1 MNKIVYIDSLYR
13 SKSYFYKITVS
24 NFPVLI
30 MKRIFTFLV
39 WFSLCGIQLSMAQ
52 DTARVYVFKIF
63 REIGSTSWVH
73 TQEAFLEAE
82 MMNARCII
90 LHLNTYGGQ
99 VVFADSI
106 RTKILNSKIPVHVFI
121 DNNAASAGALISIAC
136 DSIYMRPGANIGAA
150 TVVDQSGQQMPD
162 KYQSYMRST
171 IRATAQAKGRDTIVV
186 NNDTIIKW
194 RRDPHIAEAMVDASI
209 AIAGIIDSGKVLTF
223 TAEEAM
229 NYGYCN
235 GQANNLK
242 EVVAKLKIDR
252 YEIHQFQPSFF
263 DGLKG
268 FLTSPVLQGILI
280 LIIIG
285 GIYFE
290 LQTPGIGFPI
300 LAALVA
306 AVLYFAPLYLD
317 GLAANWEIILFFIG
331 LILLA
336 VEIFVLPGF
345 GVAGVLGIVFVVTGL
360 TFSML
365 ANDWFDFSGVGF
377 SKTIQAMS
385 VVFVSIILGFF
396 LIIYI
401 SKRALESEGGL
412 FSRVALQATQDVS
425 AGYVGV
431 DDSVNLMVGQRGY
444 AATVLRPSGK
454 VLIGSELL
462 DAMAEHGFIEKG
474 AAIEVVGISSGQL
487 LVAIVVPE
495 RS

>member
-1 MNKIVYIDSLYR
+1 MKKILVLGVILSFWSSHLSLA
-13 SKSYFYKITVS
+13 
-24 NFPVLI
+24 
-30 MKRIFTFLV
+30 
-39 WFSLCGIQLSMAQ
+39 G
-52 DTARVYVFKIF
+52 DTARVYIYKIF

-73 TQEAFLEAE
+73 TQEAFHEAE
-82 MMNARCII
+82 EIKAKCII

-171 IRATAQAKGRDTIVV
+171 IRATAQAKGKDTIVV
-186 NNDTIIKW
+186 EGDTIVRW

-209 AIAGIIDSGKVLTF
+209 AIAGVIDSGKVLTF

-229 NYGYCN
+229 IHGYCN
-235 GQANNLK
+235 GQADNIK
-242 EVVAKLKIDR
+242 EVIGKLKIENYD
-252 YEIHQFQPSFF
+252 IHEFKPSFY

-268 FLTSPVLQGILI
+268 FLTSPILQGILI
-280 LIIIG
+280 LVIIG

-290 LQTPGIGFPI
+290 LQTPGVGFPI
-300 LAALVA
+300 LASVVA
-306 AVLYFAPLYLD
+306 AVLYFAPLYID
-317 GLAANWEIILFFIG
+317 GLAANWEIILFLIG
-331 LILLA
+331 VVLLG

-345 GVAGVLGIVFVVTGL
+345 GIAGVLGVVCVVTGL

-365 ANDWFDFSGVGF
+365 DNDWFDFTGVGF
-377 SKTIQAMS
+377 NKIMQAMS
-385 VVFVSIILGFF
+385 IVLVSMVLGFI
-396 LIIYI
+396 LIVYI
-401 SKRALESEGGL
+401 SKRVLESEAGL
-412 FSRVALQATQDVS
+412 FAKVALHATQDAS
-425 AGYVGV
+425 QGYVGV
-431 DDSVNLMVGQRGY
+431 ETGKDSLIGRKGH

-454 VLIGSELL
+454 VLVDGELL

-474 AAIEVVGISSGQL
+474 ASIEVVGVSGGQL
-487 LVAIVVPE
+487 VVIIN
-495 RS
+495 STT

>member
-1 MNKIVYIDSLYR
+1 
-13 SKSYFYKITVS
+13 
-24 NFPVLI
+24 
-30 MKRIFTFLV
+30 MKRILV
-39 WFSLCGIQLSMAQ
+39 LVVLLSLWGVQLSFAG
-52 DTARVYVFKIF
+52 DTARVYVYKIF

-73 TQEAFLEAE
+73 TQEAFHEAE
-82 MMNARCII
+82 MLNAKCII

-99 VVFADSI
+99 VIFADSI

-171 IRATAQAKGRDTIVV
+171 IRATAQAKGRDTLVV
-186 NNDTIIKW
+186 NGDTTFRW

-209 AIAGIIDSGKVLTF
+209 AIAGVIDSGKVLTF

-229 NYGYCN
+229 QYGYCN
-235 GQANNLK
+235 GLAGNIK
-242 EVVAKLKIDR
+242 EVIGKLKIEN
-252 YEIHQFQPSFF
+252 YEIHEFQPSFY

-268 FLTSPVLQGILI
+268 FLTSPILQGILI

-290 LQTPGIGFPI
+290 LQTPGVGFPI
-300 LAALVA
+300 LASVVA

-317 GLAANWEIILFFIG
+317 GLAANWEIILFLVG
-331 LILLA
+331 VVLLG

-365 ANDWFDFSGVGF
+365 DNDWFDFTGVGF
-377 SKTIQAMS
+377 NKIMQAMS
-385 VVFVSIILGFF
+385 IVLVSMVMGFI
-396 LIIYI
+396 LIIYL
-401 SKRALESEGGL
+401 SKRVLESEAGL
-412 FSRVALQATQDVS
+412 FAKVALHATQDVS
-425 AGYVGV
+425 KGYVGV
-431 DDSVNLMVGQRGY
+431 DAGLSSMVGRKGH

-454 VLIGSELL
+454 VMVDSELL
-462 DAMAEHGFIEKG
+462 DAMAEHGFIEQG
-474 AAIEVVGISSGQL
+474 ESIEVVAVSGGQL
-487 LVAIVVPE
+487 VVTQIATINT
-495 RS
+495 